1 MLSPPPMHAPALH
14 DAGGTVFLASPPLQ
28 QICGDG
34 DDKFRGG
41 IQNLLSRITCT
52 RMPGDA
58 EPSIPQWSPLPDAF
72 LGIYYIETRANLHR
86 TAEFIALEESAGS
99 WSGGGTATALYARS
113 LGRVHDVREIAPG
126 RGYAAIA
133 YPAGNLPE
141 RGSPFAAIWLYL
153 LAGPLFERPFA
164 DVIRLADVVLPDGIL
179 TAFRGPRFGI
189 SGPRALL
196 RQPAGELL
204 FGAIV
209 KPGAGLTPDEVAARC
224 DAAARGGVHLI
235 KDDEKMNNP
244 VYCPLHARVAA
255 VSRALRRVEDDTGQ
269 RVIYCPH
276 LTGRPDQMLEA
287 ARAAVEA
294 GATGLMVNVF
304 AAGLAALQM
313 LSEDAGTRVPIYVH
327 SGGRSALAH
336 RPGNGIDVRVFARFV
351 RLLGG
356 DYLDLYA
363 QGGYLR
369 TERPAQTR
377 RLANVLRAP
386 WGAIAPVLPTCS
398 GGLTP
403 QTLAANYETLGRDVL
418 PMAGSAIFGHP
429 LGAAAG
435 VAALRQA
442 AERYFQDLASP
453 SWS

>member
-1 MLSPPPMHAPALH
+1 
-14 DAGGTVFLASPPLQ
+14 
-28 QICGDG
+28 
-34 DDKFRGG
+34 
-41 IQNLLSRITCT
+41 
-52 RMPGDA
+52 MPGHRDLDVPHWNP
-58 EPSIPQWSPLPDAF
+58 PSDAF
-72 LGIYYIETRANLHR
+72 LGIYYLETRDHLHK

-99 WSGGGTATALYARS
+99 WSGGGTATGLYARM

-126 RGYAAIA
+126 RGFAAIA
-133 YPAGNLPE
+133 YPTANLPE

-164 DVIRLADVVLPDGIL
+164 EVIRLADVVLPDGL
-179 TAFRGPRFGI
+179 LASFRGPRFGI
-189 SGPRALL
+189 AGTRKLL
-196 RQPAGELL
+196 HLSPDALL
-204 FGAIV
+204 FGGIV
-209 KPGAGLTPDEVAARC
+209 KPGAGLTPDEVAVRC
-224 DAAARGGVHLI
+224 EAAARGGVHLI

-244 VYCPLHARVAA
+244 SYCPLVARVSA
-255 VSRALRRVEDDTGQ
+255 VARALRGVEDGTGQ

-276 LTGRPDQMLEA
+276 ITGRPDQMLEM
-287 ARAAVEA
+287 ARAAVAA

-313 LSEDAGTRVPIYVH
+313 LAEDAGTQVPLYVH

-369 TERPAQTR
+369 TEEPAQAQ
-377 RLANVLRAP
+377 RLAGVLREP
-386 WGAIAPVLPTCS
+386 WGRLGTVLPTCS
-398 GGLTP
+398 GGLTA
-403 QTLAANYETLGRDVL
+403 QTLAANYQIFGRDIL
-418 PMAGSAIFGHP
+418 PMAGSAIFSHP
-429 LGAAAG
+429 QGAAAG

-442 AERYFQDLASP
+442 ADRHFEGLPSP